1 MNGYMDEFCQGN
13 THSLFK
19 GKMPHSQQYPMLKEQ
34 PLGSH
39 SLSRVTLPL
48 TPGATL
54 IRPQVGNAQADQW
67 TDVWSGLK
75 R

>member
-1 MNGYMDEFCQGN
+1 MNGYTDKSCQGN

-39 SLSRVTLPL
+39 CLFHVTLCL
-48 TPGATL
+48 TPGAIL

-67 TDVWSGLK
+67 TDVWCGLK